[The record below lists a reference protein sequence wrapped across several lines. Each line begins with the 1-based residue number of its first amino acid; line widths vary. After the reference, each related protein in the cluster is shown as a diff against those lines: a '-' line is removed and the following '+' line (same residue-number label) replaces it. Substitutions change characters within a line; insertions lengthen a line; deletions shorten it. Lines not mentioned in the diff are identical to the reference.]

1 MADAPPGTPARPSG
15 LKIPLSRDEAGA
27 WQARIDAA
35 TKAADAKRKEWQAY
49 VTAYMVRTLHASGPD
64 HQITVPLEFAY
75 TELKK
80 SQLAFQVP
88 EVNCKPARP
97 EFAGAVRAYE
107 GALNHELGQAG
118 ADQLLDLVITDVL
131 VCGIAAAKIGY
142 YADIRSRQVP
152 VMGPPPV
159 DPMTGAPAVDP
170 ATNQPAG
177 PVPQTDPMTGEPMM
191 QAEPYIA
198 HECYYGDQVP
208 PENLL
213 FPPEFTGGDYD
224 RAAYLGHRFQLDL
237 QTAITRYGL
246 DPSFNPTATRPIET
260 LSSAEQP
267 DGRDTLTTKDVEG
280 VELFYLATV
289 FDTGQGE
296 DAAAPP
302 PEAAIPGV
310 PMSTPDRPHVGQYR
324 RLVFLKGQPEPVVHE
339 DSPYQY
345 VDEVDGKLKGMKGNP
360 IHVLTLRV
368 LPGSP
373 YPVSDIQAGRP
384 ASEEVSLGRS
394 QMVNFRERVMPV
406 LGIDRNRAS
415 PELQQKLLANADVK
429 IGAVIGVDG
438 PPNEIVT
445 PISVT
450 QFPRDNFKFDE
461 VARGDFELAWSMGAR
476 QAGQDVPGEP
486 ITAEEVRTS
495 QAATDTRLAREQ
507 NRVLKWWTGYAE
519 KFGALLQ
526 LFKDEPGYAEIVG
539 EDGAKALQAWNRKGG
554 DGIASIEG
562 EFVYSARPDSAL
574 RLDAQA
580 DRQQKTQLYTQL
592 GNDPNVNRVEL
603 LKAVLISYSLDPE
616 KIVVEQLPEKGPDP
630 PRISWSFRGEDLQ
643 VVDPKTG
650 QPNTAFPLVLAI
662 AEQGGFKLPPE
673 AIQNAMTIGTQIMQ
687 AAGGL
692 APPMTPQPPGMMAGP
707 DTTHPGGTTPV
718 QPLNKHAADRDGI
731 PEPSGGPPS
740 PPIM

>member
-1 MADAPPGTPARPSG
+1 MADAPPGTPAPPTR
-15 LKIPLSRDEAGA
+15 LKIPLSREEAGA
-27 WQARIDAA
+27 WTARIEAA

-49 VTAYMVRTLHASGPD
+49 VTAYMVRTLQARGPD

-80 SQLAFQVP
+80 AQLAFQVP
-88 EVNCKPARP
+88 EVNLKAKRP
-97 EFAGAVRAYE
+97 EFAAAVRAFE
-107 GALNHELGQAG
+107 GALNFELAEAG
-118 ADQLLDLVITDVL
+118 ADGLLDLVITDVL
-131 VCGIAAAKIGY
+131 VCGIAAAKVGY
-142 YADIRSRQVP
+142 YADIRQRDVP
-152 VMGPPPV
+152 VMGPPP
-159 DPMTGAPAVDP
+159 P
-170 ATNQPAG
+170 
-177 PVPQTDPMTGEPMM
+177 DPMTGEPAPDGQPVAQTDPLTGEPLM
-191 QAEPYIA
+191 QPEPYLA
-198 HECYYGDQVP
+198 HECYYGDQIP
-208 PENLL
+208 PENILI
-213 FPPEFTGGDYD
+213 PPEFAGGDYD
-224 RAAYLGHRFQLDL
+224 RAAYLGHRFQLDV

-246 DPSFNPTATRPIET
+246 DPTFTATATRPIET

-267 DGRDTLTTKDVEG
+267 EGRDTLTTKDVEG
-280 VELFYLATV
+280 VEVFYLATV
-289 FDTGQGE
+289 FDTATE
-296 DAAAPP
+296 PADAAPP
-302 PEAAIPGV
+302 ALPGV
-310 PMSTPDRPHVGQYR
+310 AMAGADRPHVGQYR
-324 RLVFLKGQPEPVVHE
+324 RLVFLKGKAEPVVHE

-345 VDEVDGKLKGMKGNP
+345 VDEVDGKLKGMRGNP

-394 QMVNFRERVMPV
+394 QMVNFRQRVMPV

-415 PELQQKLLANADVK
+415 PELQQKLLADADVK
-429 IGAVIGVDG
+429 IGAVIGTDG
-438 PPNEIVT
+438 PPGEIVT

-526 LFKDEPGYAEIVG
+526 MFKDDPGYAEIVG

-554 DGIASIEG
+554 DGIASIAG
-562 EFVYSARPDSAL
+562 EFLFSARPDSAL

-603 LKAVLISYSLDPE
+603 LKAVLLSYSLDPE
-616 KIVVEQLPEKGPDP
+616 KIVVEQLPEKGPEP
-630 PRISWSFRGEDLQ
+630 PRISWSFRGEDLA
-643 VVDPKTG
+643 VLDAKTG
-650 QPNTAFPLVLAI
+650 QPNTAFPLVLSVM
-662 AEQGGFKLPPE
+662 EQGGIKIPPE
-673 AIQNAMTIGTQIMQ
+673 AVQNAMTIAHQLMQ
-687 AAGGL
+687 SAAAL
-692 APPMTPQPPGMMAGP
+692 VPQPGLGPGP
-707 DTTHPGGTTPV
+707 DTAHPGGTTPV
-718 QPLNKHAADRDGI
+718 QPLNKHAADRDGM
-731 PEPSGGPPS
+731 PEPSGGPPT

>member
-15 LKIPLSRDEAGA
+15 PKIPLSREDVGA
-27 WQARIDAA
+27 WTARIEAA

-49 VTAYMVRTLHASGPD
+49 VTAYMVRTAVHQGPD
-64 HQITVPLEFAY
+64 HHVTVPLEYAY

-88 EVNCKPARP
+88 EVNLKAKRP

-107 GALNHELGQAG
+107 GALNHELAEAG
-118 ADQLLDLVITDVL
+118 ADQLLDSVLTDVL

-142 YADIRSRQVP
+142 YADIRSRNVP
-152 VMGPPPV
+152 VTTPAV
-159 DPMTGAPAVDP
+159 DPMTGAPNPNAP
-170 ATNQPAG
+170 
-177 PVPQTDPMTGEPMM
+177 PVPSTDPVTGAPVMRP
-191 QAEPYIA
+191 EPYLA
-198 HECYYGDQVP
+198 HECYYGDPIP

-246 DPSFNPTATRPIET
+246 DPTFAPTATRPIET
-260 LSSAEQP
+260 LSSDEQP
-267 DGRDTLTTKDVEG
+267 EGRDTLTTKDVEG

-289 FDTGQGE
+289 FDTGDDE
-296 DAAAPP
+296 ADEPP
-302 PEAAIPGV
+302 DDEAAEGEAALPGL
-310 PMSTPDRPHVGQYR
+310 PPLASAERPHVGQFR
-324 RLVFLKGQPEPVVHE
+324 RLVFLKGKPEPVVHE

-360 IHVLTLRV
+360 IHVLTLRI

-406 LGIDRNRAS
+406 LGIDRGRAS
-415 PELQQKLLANADVK
+415 PELAQKLLANADVK

-438 PPNEIVT
+438 PPNEIIT

-461 VARGDFELAWSMGAR
+461 VARGDFTLAWSMGAR

-486 ITAEEVRTS
+486 VTAEEVRSS

-507 NRVLKWWTGYAE
+507 TRVLKWWTRYAE

-526 LFKDEPGYAEIVG
+526 MFKDDVGYAEIVG

-554 DGIASIEG
+554 DGVLSIAG
-562 EFVYSARPDSAL
+562 EFVYTARPDSAL

-580 DRQQKTQLYTQL
+580 DRQQKTALYTQL

-603 LKAVLISYSLDPE
+603 LKAVLLSYSLDPE
-616 KIVVEQLPEKGPDP
+616 KIVVQQLPEKGPDP
-630 PRISWSFRGEDLQ
+630 PRINWSFKGEDLQ

-650 QPNTAFPLVLAI
+650 QPNTAFPLVLAVMQ
-662 AEQGGFKLPPE
+662 QGGITLPPE
-673 AIQNAMTIGTQIMQ
+673 AIQNAMTIGQQLMAS
-687 AAGGL
+687 AAHL
-692 APPMTPQPPGMMAGP
+692 MPPPAPGPGPGP
-707 DTTHPGGTTPV
+707 DMAHPGATTPV
-718 QPLNKHAADRDGI
+718 QPLNQHAADRDGM
-731 PEPSGGPPS
+731 PEPSGTTPPGGPS
-740 PPIM
+740 IM